1 MKLSVSPK
9 EPKVEVEVDP
19 DEIEALLR
27 ILAPPKP
34 KQDEGTGW
42 FEQQSAMRRSKP
54 RM

>member
-9 EPKVEVEVDP
+9 EPKVDLEVDP
-19 DEIEALLR
+19 DEIEALWR

-34 KQDEGTGW
+34 KQDTRPIGW
-42 FEQQSAMRRSKP
+42 FEHQSMRSSKP